1 MDEGSA
7 RRTAGIAGIAFGLL
21 LLVAFAVPGAPPAPD
36 DPLKDITSFFAD
48 KHDTLRLTLVLLS
61 LAVASFLVFF
71 GVVVTLIRSREGAF
85 APYASLTALAGVATI
100 IAITVALSAF
110 VAAAY
115 RAGPDGNDQ
124 AVRALFDFSNALGTV
139 INATGALAIAAASLA
154 VRRFRLLP
162 GWAATTGLIA
172 AGLTAIGELGL
183 LGDKGAL
190 APGGIVAGLV
200 PTAGA
205 LLWTVSWG
213 VALLRSDAA
222 ANLPQQSV

>member
-7 RRTAGIAGIAFGLL
+7 RRTAGMAGIATGM
-21 LLVAFAVPGAPPAPD
+21 LLVIAFVVPGAPPAPD
-36 DPLKDITSFFAD
+36 DPLGDITSFFAD
-48 KHDTLRLTLVLLS
+48 KHNALRLSLVLIS
-61 LAVASFLVFF
+61 LAGAGFLVFL
-71 GVVVTLIRSREGAF
+71 GVMVALIRSREGAF
-85 APYASLTALAGVATI
+85 APYATVAALTGAATI
-100 IAITVALSAF
+100 IAVTVTLSAF
-110 VAAAY
+110 IGAAY
-115 RAGPDGNDQ
+115 RAGPDGNEQ

-139 INATGALAIAAASLA
+139 VNATGAVAMTAASLA

-162 GWAATTGLIA
+162 GWAATTGFVA

-183 LGDKGAL
+183 LGDKGAF
-190 APGGIVAGLV
+190 APGGIVAGLA

-213 VALLRSDAA
+213 AALLRSDAA